1 MKKKAITIIFLV
13 ITVAG
18 FAQDYIVKKD
28 GNRID
33 CKVTKEDSAN
43 VYITMDL
50 GGKEVNAYIN
60 RKEIQYIKF
69 GNTQTKSIGNT
80 TTATNTATTTVNT
93 TTRGWQRNRISFN
106 IGGSFPM
113 DGSESL
119 TNENMGSAKTG
130 GKFDISYKNFYSPT
144 VGFGVKMYGLINPLG
159 NDKMDNYLFT
169 SKSTSGNWYSWGI
182 LGGVCLESKTE
193 NNTAFSFDL
202 FTGLMSL
209 RPEIQQSMDG
219 QSTSLITKA
228 ALSSGWNFG
237 VGISQPISKHC
248 SIALSVDYLYS
259 NFKFND
265 YIINETETVKMNIL
279 NLTCGLIFGL
289 DENY

>member
-1 MKKKAITIIFLV
+1 MKKKVLTIIFLT
-13 ITVAG
+13 ITLVG

-69 GNTQTKSIGNT
+69 GNPQTKSIENT
-80 TTATNTATTTVNT
+80 TTATNKATTTVNT

-106 IGGSFPM
+106 IGGSFPIG
-113 DGSESL
+113 GSESL
-119 TNENMGSAKTG
+119 TNENIGSAKTG
-130 GKFDISYKNFYSPT
+130 GKFDISYKNFYTPS

-159 NDKMDNYLFT
+159 NNKVDDYLFS
-169 SKSTSGNWYSWGI
+169 SKSVSGDWYSWGI
-182 LGGVCLESKTE
+182 LGGLCLESKTE

-209 RPEIQQSMDG
+209 RPEINENIDG
-219 QSTSLITKA
+219 QSTSLDTKA
-228 ALSSGWNFG
+228 ALSAGWNIG

-248 SIALSVDYLYS
+248 SIALNVDYLYS

-265 YIINETETVKMNIL
+265 YIINETDNVKMNIL
-279 NLTCGLIFGL
+279 NITCGLIFGL
-289 DENY
+289 DAN